1 MSTIYYPMRNRT
13 YRPKI
18 SRMEQFLLAV
28 AGGLLLFLLSAAA
41 IYLGF
46 QVWYAGR
53 IYPGVSVAGV
63 PLGGL
68 SPDEAEALLSQ
79 EVTFP
84 QTGRIVLRDG
94 DRMWVASPSELG
106 LVFNAKASAEVA
118 FRSGREGTPADRLHN
133 QARGLTA
140 ALELPPT
147 VIFDQ
152 RIAFDYLTRIS
163 KEIDR
168 PTADASLTLNGT
180 EVVVTPGQ
188 VGREVDLVNSLAA
201 VSAQAQSLRDG
212 VVDLLIKETTPI
224 ILDAGAEAD
233 MARQILS
240 GPLTLTMPKDDPNQP
255 GPWILQPADLAAMLS
270 IDRVQTP
277 EGLRYQ
283 VRLATDKLITYL
295 GGIAPGLIRTAQ
307 NARFMFNDD
316 TRQLE
321 VIQPSVIGRVMD
333 VEKSFNLIQEQVR
346 AGNHEIEMMMD
357 YSNPQV
363 TDDMTGEQLGIT
375 ELVSS
380 HTSYFSGSSAERIQN
395 IVAASSKF
403 HGLLVPPGATF
414 SMSDAIGDIT
424 LDNGFAEALIIV
436 GGQTIKGVGGGVCQV
451 STTLFRTVFFGG
463 FPIVE
468 RYAHAYRVG
477 YYEQNGSGRDA
488 KLAGL
493 DATVFVPIVD
503 FKFIND
509 TPHWLLMET
518 YVNGPSLTWK
528 FYSTSDG
535 RTIEIDSTGP
545 YNTVPPP
552 DPIYR
557 ENPDLGQGV
566 IRQVDW
572 AAEGAEVNVTR
583 TVYRNG
589 EVYFSDN
596 IYTKYEAWAD
606 AYEYGPGTEIPE
618 LTETPPP
625 G

>member
-1 MSTIYYPMRNRT
+1 MSTIYYPSRNRL

-18 SRMEQFLLAV
+18 SRTEQFLLAV
-28 AGGLLLFLLSAAA
+28 AGGLLLFLISATA

-63 PLGGL
+63 ALGGL
-68 SPDEAEALLSQ
+68 SPDEAQALLSQ
-79 EVTFP
+79 EVTYP

-94 DRMWVASPSELG
+94 DRMWVASPAELG
-106 LVFNAKASAEVA
+106 LVFNARSSAEAA
-118 FRSGREGTPADRLHN
+118 FSSGREGTPAERLHN

-140 ALELPPT
+140 DLELPPT
-147 VIFDQ
+147 VMFDQ
-152 RIAFDYLTRIS
+152 QIAFNYLTRIS

-168 PTADASLTLNGT
+168 PTLDASLTLNGT

-188 VGREVDLVNSLAA
+188 VGREVDLQNSLAA

-212 VVDLLIKETTPI
+212 VVDLLIQETAPI

-240 GPLTLTMPKDDPNQP
+240 GPLTLTMPRDDPNQP

-270 IDRVQTP
+270 IDRVETP
-277 EGLRYQ
+277 DGPRYQ
-283 VRLATDKLITYL
+283 VHLATDKLITYL
-295 GGIAPGLIRTAQ
+295 GGIAPGLIRTPQ
-307 NARFMFNDD
+307 NTRFMFNDD
-316 TRQLE
+316 THQLE
-321 VIQPSVIGRVMD
+321 VVQPGVIGRAMD

-346 AGNHEIEMMMD
+346 AGNHELELIMD
-357 YSNPQV
+357 YSNPAV
-363 TDDMTGEQLGIT
+363 TDDMTGEQLGVT

-380 HTSYFSGSSAERIQN
+380 YTSFFRGSSNERVQN
-395 IVAASSKF
+395 ITAAASKF
-403 HGLLVPPGATF
+403 YGLLVPPGATF
-414 SMSDAIGDIT
+414 SMSDAIGEIT

-451 STTLFRTVFFGG
+451 STTLFRTAFFGG

-477 YYEQNGSGRDA
+477 YYEQNATGRDSQ
-488 KLAGL
+488 LAGL

-503 FKFIND
+503 FKFVND
-509 TPHWLLMET
+509 SPYWLLMET
-518 YVNGPSLTWK
+518 YTSATSLTWK

-535 RTIEIDSTGP
+535 RTVEIDSTGP

-557 ENPDLGQGV
+557 ENSDLGQGV

-572 AAEGAEVNVTR
+572 AAQGAEVNVTR

-589 EVYFSDN
+589 EIYFTDN

-606 AYEYGPGTEIPE
+606 AYEYGPGTELPE